1 MKQENIETAILPKY
15 LISLL
20 VTSIFLSL
28 VAVILSVI
36 SLTRPIAQIVEANTA
51 QPAQASDTTTND
63 QGSPASTTVTY
74 TNDDIGL
81 SFDYPRGYRVSES
94 NEVRNFDQGK
104 ILSVTVFNEDNS
116 VAFMAQ
122 ATSPEYAVGVS
133 EGCCYYFT
141 GSLDTGK
148 SVTEMSSI
156 VEEQLREIFAPYRAD
171 VGGRDS
177 LGFFYANDFVTTN
190 VVAAH
195 ITPIDDETYSNVFFT
210 SGVLYSEEGTYS
222 EKIDD
227 VQNIFNLDD
236 LKMGDD
242 FYPELDSEKRQIYND
257 IISTVTWK

>member
-1 MKQENIETAILPKY
+1 MEKDSATVSLPKY
-15 LISLL
+15 LIPLL
-20 VTSIFLSL
+20 VSSIFLSL
-28 VAVILSVI
+28 VAVVLSVI
-36 SLTRPIAQIVEANTA
+36 SLTRPVAQIAETNTA
-51 QPAQASDTTTND
+51 QLAQASDTITTD
-63 QGSPASTTVTY
+63 QASSTSRMVTY
-74 TNDDIGL
+74 TNNDLGL
-81 SFDYPRGYRVSES
+81 SFDYPTGYRVSES

-104 ILSVTVFNEDNS
+104 ILSVTVFDEDNS

-122 ATSPEYAVGVS
+122 ATSSDYAVGVS

-141 GSLDTGK
+141 GFLDTNK
-148 SVTEMSSI
+148 SVTDMSSV
-156 VEEQLREIFAPYRAD
+156 VEGQLREIFAPYRAD

-195 ITPIDDETYSNVFFT
+195 ITPIDNEIYSNVFFT
-210 SGVLYSEEGTYS
+210 SGALYSEEGTYD

-242 FYPELDSEKRQIYND
+242 FYPELDSEKQRIYND